1 MFGGLSVVWCSK
13 RGNCCARLE
22 GCAGMG
28 APNAGARSRYKRSLT
43 KLALEVHWTSNL
55 SEFPLRVAFAR

>member
-13 RGNCCARLE
+13 CGEVVSRLE
-22 GCAGMG
+22 GVGVVF
-28 APNAGARSRYKRSLT
+28 APNVGARSRYKRSLT